1 MEYSFVEAAVVGT
14 GSDLLSFVG
23 GAAPAWTFI
32 DDCKVY
38 KA

>member
-1 MEYSFVEAAVVGT
+1 VEAAVVGT
-14 GSDLLSFVG
+14 GSDLLSFG
-23 GAAPAWTFI
+23 ASAAPAWTFI